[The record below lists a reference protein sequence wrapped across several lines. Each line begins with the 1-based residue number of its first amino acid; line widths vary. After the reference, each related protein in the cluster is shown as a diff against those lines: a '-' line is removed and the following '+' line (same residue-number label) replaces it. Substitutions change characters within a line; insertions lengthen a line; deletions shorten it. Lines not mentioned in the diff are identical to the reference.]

1 MFPQLIRPLIKCTPI
16 FVVIYGSAK
25 LIINFTISQFVKVL
39 TAQILYLVISITILI
54 FVYERGVK
62 KINVN
67 GG

>member
-16 FVVIYGSAK
+16 FVVIYGPAK